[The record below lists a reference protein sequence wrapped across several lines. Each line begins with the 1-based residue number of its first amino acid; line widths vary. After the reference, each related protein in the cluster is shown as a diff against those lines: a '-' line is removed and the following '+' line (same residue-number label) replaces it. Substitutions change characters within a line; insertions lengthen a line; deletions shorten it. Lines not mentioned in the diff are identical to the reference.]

1 MRTMMRVVLA
11 VGFIGAITVGM
22 PVPVPAQY
30 YPPPRDYDA
39 PQDYDEPQRD
49 HVISVDVPPPPL
61 PIYEQPIIPG
71 PGYLWVPGYWAWSD
85 DFGYYWVPG
94 TWVLAP
100 EPGLLWTP
108 AYWAW
113 NDGEYV
119 FYPGYWGSHV
129 GFYGGVNY
137 GFGYTGEGY
146 EGGYWRGR
154 TFFYNTTVNN
164 IRNVSITNV
173 YTRNVV
179 VNNSSNVS
187 YNGGQ
192 HGITARPTA
201 EQFLAARERHLPPRP
216 EQVRHLEAAAQNPSL
231 LLSNNHGHPA
241 VAATSSPALFR
252 GPGVVAARPGN
263 PIQAAPVRG
272 LGSGNLAP
280 PHSTDDR
287 TLPVP
292 KGNGL
297 GITTQPAFG
306 TNERNLP
313 RPGAD
318 LTPQRERSLSAFPS
332 SPPPLERH
340 GPPTSFP
347 QTSQSSGPSP
357 YPNASLERH
366 GPPPSFPQT
375 PQSSGPLTYPNAPPE
390 RHGPPP
396 SFPQTQSS
404 GLSPHPNAAFRPPA
418 PGPTGPL
425 PHPSG
430 PPLDRRPPPG
440 NAKCQPGQQH
450 C

>member
-1 MRTMMRVVLA
+1 MRTIMRVVLA
-11 VGFIGAITVGM
+11 VGFVGAITVGT

-30 YPPPRDYDA
+30 YPPPQDYDA
-39 PQDYDEPQRD
+39 PQRD
-49 HVISVDVPPPPL
+49 SIISVEVPPPPL

-71 PGYLWVPGYWAWSD
+71 PGYLWVPGYWGWTD

-113 NDGEYV
+113 NDGEYL
-119 FYPGYWGSHV
+119 FYPGYWGPHV

-146 EGGYWRGR
+146 EGGYWRGGN
-154 TFFYNTTVNN
+154 FFYNTSVNN

-173 YTRNVV
+173 YTKSVF
-179 VNNSSNVS
+179 VNNRSNVS

-192 HGITARPTA
+192 GGITARPTA
-201 EQFLAARERHLPPRP
+201 EQLLAARERHLPPP
-216 EQVRHLEAAAQNPSL
+216 PQQVRHLEAAAQNPSL
-231 LLSNNHGHPA
+231 LLSNNRGHPA

-263 PIQAAPVRG
+263 PIQPAPLRG

-280 PHSTDDR
+280 LRSTDDHK
-287 TLPVP
+287 LPIP
-292 KGNGL
+292 RGNSL

-332 SPPPLERH
+332 SSPPPERH
-340 GPPTSFP
+340 RPPPPSFP
-347 QTSQSSGPSP
+347 QTQQSSGPSP
-357 YPNASLERH
+357 YANAPLERH

-375 PQSSGPLTYPNAPPE
+375 PQSSGLSYPNAA
-390 RHGPPP
+390 
-396 SFPQTQSS
+396 
-404 GLSPHPNAAFRPPA
+404 LRPPT

-440 NAKCQPGQQH
+440 NAKCPPGQQH

>member
-1 MRTMMRVVLA
+1 MRTMMRVFLA
-11 VGFIGAITVGM
+11 VGSILAITVGM
-22 PVPVPAQY
+22 PVLVPAQY
-30 YPPPRDYDA
+30 YPL
-39 PQDYDEPQRD
+39 PQDYDASQDYDAPQRD

-71 PGYLWVPGYWAWSD
+71 PGYLWVPGYWAWHD

-94 TWVLAP
+94 TLVVAP

-119 FYPGYWGSHV
+119 FYPGYWGPHV

-146 EGGYWRGR
+146 GGGYWRGG

-164 IRNVSITNV
+164 ISNVSITNV
-173 YTRNVV
+173 YTRTVV
-179 VNNSSNVS
+179 VINSSNVS

-192 HGITARPTA
+192 GGITARPTA
-201 EQFLAARERHLPPRP
+201 EQLLAARERHLPPP
-216 EQVRHLEAAAQNPSL
+216 PQQARHLQAAAQNPSL

-263 PIQAAPVRG
+263 PIHAAPLRG

-280 PHSTDDR
+280 PHSTDDHR
-287 TLPVP
+287 LPLP

-297 GITTQPAFG
+297 GITRQPAFG

-313 RPGAD
+313 RPGAN
-318 LTPQRERSLSAFPS
+318 LTEPQRERSLSAFPA

-340 GPPTSFP
+340 
-347 QTSQSSGPSP
+347 
-357 YPNASLERH
+357 A
-366 GPPPSFPQT
+366 PPPSFPQT
-375 PQSSGPLTYPNAPPE
+375 PQSSGPSHY
-390 RHGPPP
+390 
-396 SFPQTQSS
+396 
-404 GLSPHPNAAFRPPA
+404 PNAAFRPPT
-418 PGPTGPL
+418 PGPTGQL

-430 PPLDRRPPPG
+430 QPLDRRPPPG

>member
-11 VGFIGAITVGM
+11 VAFIGAITVGM

-179 VNNSSNVS
+179 VKNSSNVS

-201 EQFLAARERHLPPRP
+201 EQLLAARERHLPPPR

-263 PIQAAPVRG
+263 PIQAAPLRR

-280 PHSTDDR
+280 LHSTDDHQ
-287 TLPVP
+287 LPVA
-292 KGNGL
+292 KGSGL
-297 GITTQPAFG
+297 GITTRPALG

-313 RPGAD
+313 RPD

-332 SPPPLERH
+332 SPPH
-340 GPPTSFP
+340 GQPPSSP
-347 QTSQSSGPSP
+347 QTPQSSGPSP

-375 PQSSGPLTYPNAPPE
+375 PRSSGP
-390 RHGPPP
+390 
-396 SFPQTQSS
+396 
-404 GLSPHPNAAFRPPA
+404 SPYPNAAFRPPT
-418 PGPTGPL
+418 PGPTGPP

-430 PPLDRRPPPG
+430 PPLVRRPPPG
-440 NAKCQPGQQH
+440 NAKCPPGQQH